1 MDGPP
6 KHELQ
11 THFVLNSWIMWNR
24 IYLVSLAVFVATMT
38 FFSYYSWTWLK
49 SIGEPPAAVEG
60 YLYHSGIS
68 WMFFWISSIALLIIA
83 NFVLGK
89 YRRSWAMW
97 VTFVYF
103 AVFVII
109 RYVVLEQAFFQ
120 FKKSN
125 GLWEGG
131 FSLAPVAAV
140 VFCTV
145 AAVVVYA
152 NQFVGVR
159 LRKRMFPDK
168 VEATDT
174 LEYSDTSREGE
185 ES

>member
-1 MDGPP
+1 
-6 KHELQ
+6 
-11 THFVLNSWIMWNR
+11 MWNR
-24 IYLVSLAVFVATMT
+24 IYLAALAICVATMV
-38 FFSYYSWTWLK
+38 FFSYYSWSWLK
-49 SIGEPPAAVEG
+49 SIGSPPAAVEG
-60 YLYHSGIS
+60 YQYHSELS
-68 WMFFWISSIALLIIA
+68 WMFLWISSIALLIIA

-103 AVFVII
+103 AVFVVI

-120 FKKSN
+120 YKKSN

-140 VFCTV
+140 IFCAA
-145 AAVVVYA
+145 AAVVVYT

-159 LRKRMFPDK
+159 LRERMFPEKIEPANTDEE
-168 VEATDT
+168 VSVVNSSEEA
-174 LEYSDTSREGE
+174 
-185 ES
+185 